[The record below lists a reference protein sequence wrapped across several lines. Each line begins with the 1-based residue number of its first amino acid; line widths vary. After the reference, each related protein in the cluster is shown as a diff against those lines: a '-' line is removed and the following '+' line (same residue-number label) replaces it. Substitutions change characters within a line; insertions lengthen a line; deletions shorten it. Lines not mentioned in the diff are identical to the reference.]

1 MKLLSVKVDD
11 RLDLCTIMTTMMIDD
26 DEDVFI
32 TSCSERLL
40 LLLCYNSIND
50 RPS

>member
-32 TSCSERLL
+32 TSCSDAFAIIIVLQQHQR
-40 LLLCYNSIND
+40 
-50 RPS
+50 